1 MRTTRKERRLDVIY
15 GQALVDGQLLDVTDH
30 ARHCGIDVPVAIS
43 RSLWNCFVHPFPGAL
58 PRDYLP
64 LDLLLADLAA
74 YLQKLGDGVD
84 WIGHFTP
91 NHRPEWLCSSF
102 AVRVR
107 CNFLGGKL
115 AAIALCC
122 EEELFTRP
130 NAKSRSTLPG
140 TILVRLSRLV
150 RQVNHACRTA
160 EAALVHKLSSQLQV
174 LVNLSP
180 LAPYAHT
187 LAADT
192 PTLPEG
198 FTIEQYRAVLV
209 TSLEEQL
216 MAAWGCSTNE
226 TDGPVWKMIRLQR
239 VMQTPLSELA
249 AITERLLRMAGQL
262 TFNGEPV
269 VNPFRQLLAAY
280 HRMTA
285 SLDEGATLLPGT
297 VLLTVRQQ
305 FSVVEELADPA
316 RKAECR
322 RLRREF
328 DRIDAGGPLGDWVD
342 LGGQTEQEA
351 AVQ

>member
-30 ARHCGIDVPVAIS
+30 ARHCGIDVPVALS
-43 RSLWNCFVHPFPGAL
+43 RSLWTCFVHPFPGAL
-58 PRDYLP
+58 PGDYLP
-64 LDLLLADLAA
+64 LDLLLADLAD
-74 YLQKLGDGVD
+74 YLQKLGEGVD

-107 CNFLGGKL
+107 CNYLGGKL

-130 NAKSRSTLPG
+130 DSKSRSTLPG
-140 TILVRLSRLV
+140 AILVRLSRLV

-174 LVNLSP
+174 LVNFSP

-187 LAADT
+187 LAPDM

-226 TDGPVWKMIRLQR
+226 TDGPVWNMIRLHR
-239 VMQTPLSELA
+239 VMQTPLSVLA
-249 AITERLLRMAGQL
+249 AITERLVRMAGQL
-262 TFNGEPV
+262 TCNGEPV

-305 FSVVEELADPA
+305 FSVVEELAEPA
-316 RKAECR
+316 QKAACR

-342 LGGQTEQEA
+342 LGGQTEKEA